1 LNTSASLI
9 MPSARASASVNCNS
23 RRRNR
28 YPDTDTAMSR
38 TRSTSSRDASASS
51 YESETQAEETKVPR
65 HSYSNGQDTVYKE
78 GVDCQP
84 IERRNSKWRKG
95 LA

>member
-1 LNTSASLI
+1 MSTHDHSPYFTSLKVRNHTGTRPDSQNAVRL
-9 MPSARASASVNCNS
+9 PAR
-23 RRRNR
+23 
-28 YPDTDTAMSR
+28 P
-38 TRSTSSRDASASS
+38 SSRA
-51 YESETQAEETKVPR
+51 YPQEGRYLHLQKVAR
-65 HSYSNGQDTVYKE
+65 RSYSNGQDTVYKE